1 MEEGKDRPYI
11 GRAVA
16 HSSFSI
22 LNKKEIGVKFD
33 ESIIVKGK
41 LMKGDQIFMCGRN
54 MQDIVQGKGTSG
66 GGNNRSSN
74 VSNGHTGSVC
84 IMDLIMATIGVMH
97 CKLVK
102 MSSDVVHSFGVSVPR
117 VVDGRGCRH
126 ACGARLNSGVVFV
139 VVPARLGGMAKFGTN
154 LALMLVH
161 GRGTGV
167 ADTTSGLVAEASA
180 LTAPT
185 ATQRETR
192 ATVTSEATTTRSC
205 HSR

>member
-1 MEEGKDRPYI
+1 
-11 GRAVA
+11 
-16 HSSFSI
+16 
-22 LNKKEIGVKFD
+22 
-33 ESIIVKGK
+33 
-41 LMKGDQIFMCGRN
+41 
-54 MQDIVQGKGTSG
+54 
-66 GGNNRSSN
+66 
-74 VSNGHTGSVC
+74 
-84 IMDLIMATIGVMH
+84 
-97 CKLVK
+97 
-102 MSSDVVHSFGVSVPR
+102 
-117 VVDGRGCRH
+117 
-126 ACGARLNSGVVFV
+126 

-161 GRGTGV
+161 GRGIGV